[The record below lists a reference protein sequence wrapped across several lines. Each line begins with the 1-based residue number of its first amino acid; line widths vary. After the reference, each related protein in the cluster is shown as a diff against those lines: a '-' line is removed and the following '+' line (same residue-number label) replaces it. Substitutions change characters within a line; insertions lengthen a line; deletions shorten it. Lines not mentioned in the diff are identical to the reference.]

1 MNKKVAIGIISAVV
15 IAAVVL
21 VVVII
26 KNNNSEDDITQT
38 VSNGTNETTPTEA
51 VTPDKKN
58 DNTDTPITG
67 TEKVPQDQNQT
78 PTEIAT
84 PTPTPEAEL
93 KEYNVSVTLGEYKGI
108 PMEDIKIQVTD
119 EDIDREMERL
129 RYLNADYIDIKDRA
143 LKEGDLAIADVKGY
157 LDGNEVESESAV
169 GLEIQL
175 GNENYVEGYGNCI
188 IGHKIGETVESD
200 VTFPENYSADNSL
213 SGKTLHFTFN
223 IVTGFE
229 YYVPELT
236 DEYVKDVTGYK
247 TVKEYREYV
256 RNSLQEEAD
265 RKALE
270 DAKRSVIQ
278 KIIDSSSFSGEIEE
292 EIEYIYNSEIQQND
306 EEIYNDYYMDAATYY
321 FYYYGVEKE
330 DYYAD
335 IRSQAEYSVK
345 YEHVLNEIAKL
356 EGFTVSQDEFDS
368 MLKEIFIDNYG
379 FETADQVYSVVPK
392 ENVEKIVNGSVLREK
407 AAELVFGS

>member
-15 IAAVVL
+15 IAAVIL
-21 VVVII
+21 VVVIF

-38 VSNGTNETTPTEA
+38 VSNGTNETTPTET

-58 DNTDTPITG
+58 DNTDTPVTG

-175 GNENYVEGYGNCI
+175 GNENYIEGYGNCI

-321 FYYYGVEKE
+321 FYYYGVEKD

-345 YEHVLNEIAKL
+345 YEHVLNEIAKQ

-407 AAELVFGS
+407 AAELVFSS

>member
-15 IAAVVL
+15 IAAVIL

-58 DNTDTPITG
+58 DNTDTPVTG

-175 GNENYVEGYGNCI
+175 GNENYIDGYGNCI

-265 RKALE
+265 RKAVE

-278 KIIDSSSFSGEIEE
+278 KIIDSSTFSGDIEE

-345 YEHVLNEIAKL
+345 YEHILNEIAKQ

>member
-345 YEHVLNEIAKL
+345 YEHVLNEIAKQ

>member
-1 MNKKVAIGIISAVV
+1 MNKKVVIGIISAVV
-15 IAAVVL
+15 IAAVIL

-58 DNTDTPITG
+58 DNTDTPVTG
-67 TEKVPQDQNQT
+67 TEKAPQDQNQT

-188 IGHKIGETVESD
+188 IGETVESD
-200 VTFPENYSADNSL
+200 VTFPENYPADASL

-265 RKALE
+265 RKAVE

-321 FYYYGVEKE
+321 FYYYGVEKD

-345 YEHVLNEIAKL
+345 YEHVLNEIAKQ

>member
-15 IAAVVL
+15 IAAVIL

-26 KNNNSEDDITQT
+26 KNNSEDDITQT

-51 VTPDKKN
+51 VTPDKKK
-58 DNTDTPITG
+58 DNTDTPVTG
-67 TEKVPQDQNQT
+67 TETDPQDQNQT

-175 GNENYVEGYGNCI
+175 GNENYIEGYGNCI

-265 RKALE
+265 RKARGCK
-270 DAKRSVIQ
+270 AIGYSK
-278 KIIDSSSFSGEIEE
+278 
-292 EIEYIYNSEIQQND
+292 
-306 EEIYNDYYMDAATYY
+306 DY
-321 FYYYGVEKE
+321 
-330 DYYAD
+330 
-335 IRSQAEYSVK
+335 
-345 YEHVLNEIAKL
+345 
-356 EGFTVSQDEFDS
+356 
-368 MLKEIFIDNYG
+368 
-379 FETADQVYSVVPK
+379 
-392 ENVEKIVNGSVLREK
+392 
-407 AAELVFGS
+407 